1 MQKGSY
7 IEVLHRLHK
16 ATGAAGCIWRRI
28 IKLESLEISEKC
40 QRVGQGTFHRETD
53 FEAALPPL
61 LVDILLTACTRWLS
75 ILDPTTASIIARCS
89 KLS

>member
-1 MQKGSY
+1 MQKGAY

-16 ATGAAGCIWRRI
+16 ATGAASCIWRRI
-28 IKLESLEISEKC
+28 VKFESLEISEKC
-40 QRVGQGTFHRETD
+40 QHVNQETFHEETD

-61 LVDILLTACTRWLS
+61 LEDILLTAWTRWLS
-75 ILDPTTASIIARCS
+75 ILDPTTASIMARCS